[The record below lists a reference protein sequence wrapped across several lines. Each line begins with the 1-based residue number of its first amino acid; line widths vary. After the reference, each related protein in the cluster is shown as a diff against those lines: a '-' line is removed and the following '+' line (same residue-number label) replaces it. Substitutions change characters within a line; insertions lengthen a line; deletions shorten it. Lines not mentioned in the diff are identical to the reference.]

1 MSQHGSGH
9 PGGAV
14 RRSLATCAGII
25 LTLAA
30 ATAAAQERQVYR
42 CPGNLY
48 TDTLSAKEAAAKGCK
63 TLEGAPVT
71 VVQSPRRPAGGG
83 AAAPASASRGEAR
96 VDPGEQRSRDTE
108 SRRILEA
115 ELAKEEQALAQLLKD
130 YNNGEP
136 ERRGDERNFQKYLDR
151 VNEMKAAIERKQ
163 ADIAAIKREIAKL
176 GGGSAS

>member
-1 MSQHGSGH
+1 MSKHG
-9 PGGAV
+9 PGVPGAAPH
-14 RRSLATCAGII
+14 RR
-25 LTLAA
+25 LTVCLGALVVLAA
-30 ATAAAQERQVYR
+30 AGSTQAQDERQVYR

-48 TDTLSAKEAAAKGCK
+48 TDALSVKEAAAKGCK

-71 VVQSPRRPAGGG
+71 VVQSPRRSAAPA
-83 AAAPASASRGEAR
+83 AAAPGARNEAR
-96 VDPGEQRSRDTE
+96 VEPTEQRNRDAE

-115 ELAKEEQALAQLLKD
+115 ELAKEEQALAQLQKD

-163 ADIAAIKREIAKL
+163 ADIAALKREIAKL
-176 GGGSAS
+176 GGSAS